1 MTFIYLLIQC
11 KVLFTDGEHEGEEK
25 KDPEKPEVEEL
36 VLPEEEEEM
45 SEEQKW
51 IEETYPPII
60 VTAHQDSYIRF
71 WSMDVCTCT
80 RKVNG

>member
-1 MTFIYLLIQC
+1 M
-11 KVLFTDGEHEGEEK
+11 
-25 KDPEKPEVEEL
+25 EEL